1 MKPKFT
7 EADLIAFG
15 NYLLSDKRN
24 NNIESKK
31 AQHYVGDWDV
41 SNVTDMSNMFGQAES
56 FNQPISKWNTSK
68 VTNMH

>member
-41 SNVTDMSNMFGQAES
+41 SNWIEIMSNGD
-56 FNQPISKWNTSK
+56 K
-68 VTNMH
+68 